1 MGSQALTQNRRLQ
14 HRRATIDQA
23 PELQDNKET
32 KPRTPTQQAA
42 PEVPPKSP
50 TTENQATNPKG
61 KKVRNGNKNKA
72 KNPGKDDPQAQ
83 TSVAGQQTA
92 DAGTSGG
99 EPEDDAKGDIT
110 ENKGDSSKGDHVKAQ
125 SEAKSGTTEE
135 DAEAGRKTEGAG
147 DAQAAKTNG
156 SGDAQTSNGDD
167 AKGDAEKNKTK
178 NMQQTTKGSSQQG
191 TLAIDVSNNVTNGG
205 DGNSGGQRGSSV
217 PKSTTQIGSGII
229 SSIWDNLK
237 SV

>member
-1 MGSQALTQNRRLQ
+1 
-14 HRRATIDQA
+14 
-23 PELQDNKET
+23 
-32 KPRTPTQQAA
+32 
-42 PEVPPKSP
+42 
-50 TTENQATNPKG
+50 
-61 KKVRNGNKNKA
+61 
-72 KNPGKDDPQAQ
+72 
-83 TSVAGQQTA
+83 
-92 DAGTSGG
+92 
-99 EPEDDAKGDIT
+99 
-110 ENKGDSSKGDHVKAQ
+110 VKAQ